1 MVAISKYEH
10 RLACLCY
17 CVAIDH
23 IEFLPLAHKAANT
36 QQQLQIIHPNMWIC
50 VLFICLSLFYFL
62 VSFVCLQL
70 VCARSFV
77 CLAFFSF
84 ISIVLLLYTHNS
96 TNTSMEA
103 TKNLIVIVFHT
114 KAPNSLWDRLIER
127 KICKFIWMSESV
139 CVWHFLCVITSTIRP
154 FLPSLS
160 MCLSLYFA
168 AQLSLSFN
176 FHHYNTYK

>member
-139 CVWHFLCVITSTIRP
+139 CVAFSVCNNIDYTTFFTFAIDVSFTLFCSSTLT
-154 FLPSLS
+154 FFQFPSL
-160 MCLSLYFA
+160 
-168 AQLSLSFN
+168 
-176 FHHYNTYK
+176 